1 MDRIRVIEELLWP
14 QVPADVIEEAK
25 QTAQAE
31 PTWIAMEGNCHVVAT
46 VPPGSLDGAT
56 GDVIYIAVRRSRAL
70 ARRPVVPSVIAMRAP
85 RGVTTLPTVELWRRK
100 RQRNRSS
107 STTARKTHTCSC
119 STSGTIEGFACEKGI
134 AAAQLTGIGTFSDTV
149 LGSFARRS
157 L

>member
-1 MDRIRVIEELLWP
+1 VKDFSSKSALELLRDRAMDRIRVIEELLWP
-14 QVPADVIEEAK
+14 QVPADVIDEAK

-100 RQRNRSS
+100 RQ
-107 STTARKTHTCSC
+107 
-119 STSGTIEGFACEKGI
+119 
-134 AAAQLTGIGTFSDTV
+134 
-149 LGSFARRS
+149 
-157 L
+157 

>member
-25 QTAQAE
+25 QTALAE

-56 GDVIYIAVRRSRAL
+56 GDEIYIAVRRSRAL

-100 RQRNRSS
+100 RQ
-107 STTARKTHTCSC
+107 
-119 STSGTIEGFACEKGI
+119 
-134 AAAQLTGIGTFSDTV
+134 
-149 LGSFARRS
+149 
-157 L
+157 